1 MPAYALNQV
10 RQMLRQVERG
20 LEASVEMEALHQAL
34 CFGSKDAKEGIDAFL
49 EKRPAQFIPPGY
61 VMVDDR

>member
-1 MPAYALNQV
+1 
-10 RQMLRQVERG
+10 MLRQVERG